1 MILSHR
7 NFGAVLQLEPNPF
20 RDAFDKRWCAAYGDG
35 PIVPKTKHGDGLS
48 SRREI
53 RYWRLVSRQRIKN
66 ARPRGDAASACHQQP
81 PRPVP
86 FGRDLVRLRFPT
98 GLLQIV

>member
-7 NFGAVLQLEPNPF
+7 DFGAVLQLEPHPLGH
-20 RDAFDKRWCAAYGDG
+20 AFDERRSAANGDG
-35 PIVPKTKHGDGLS
+35 PGVAEAEHGDGFS
-48 SRREI
+48 SRREL
-53 RYWRLVSRQRIKN
+53 RYWRLVSRQRIKD

-86 FGRDLVRLRFPT
+86 FGRHLVRLRFPT